1 MGNVD
6 IRIAKL
12 DCVTKRM
19 FINFKGR
26 DYEFTVCGENNN
38 VGTGAIS
45 AMGKIFEWEFT
56 WYESNPLPSFTLRE
70 MISAKDKFED
80 VYSKPDVS
88 NPITFK
94 VQLVN
99 GGVEDYFGITF
110 LNGFMNWFQT
120 YGEII
125 KYLTLSGKYNVTIF
139 DYIKIK
145 EWAFEFEKLHKGRFW
160 DGDWLDEVH
169 VFTEKKLETL
179 KN

>member
-1 MGNVD
+1 MGNVES
-6 IRIAKL
+6 RIAKL
-12 DCVTKRM
+12 DCVNKRM

-26 DYEFTVCGENNN
+26 DYEFNVCGENNN

-80 VYSKPDVS
+80 VYFEPDVT
-88 NPITFK
+88 NTITFE
-94 VQLVN
+94 VHLTN
-99 GGVEDYFGITF
+99 GGIEDYFGVNF
-110 LNGFMNWFQT
+110 PNGFINWVET
-120 YGEII
+120 YSEII
-125 KYLTLSGKYNVTIF
+125 RYLTSNNKYNKVHF
-139 DYIKIK
+139 GYHKFKD
-145 EWAFEFEKLHKGRFW
+145 WAFEFEQLHKGRFW

>member
-1 MGNVD
+1 MGDVSTK
-6 IRIAKL
+6 IAKL
-12 DCVTKRM
+12 DCVNKRM

-26 DYEFTVCGENNN
+26 DYEFNVHGENENS
-38 VGTGAIS
+38 GKGAIS
-45 AMGKIFEWEFT
+45 AMGSIYEWEFT
-56 WYESNPLPSFTLRE
+56 WYKSELLPSFVLRK
-70 MISAKDKFED
+70 MISIKDKFED
-80 VYSKPDVS
+80 VYFEPDVYK
-88 NPITFK
+88 PVTFK

-99 GGVEDYFGITF
+99 GGIEDYFGLTF
-110 LNGFMNWFQT
+110 LNGFLNWVET
-120 YGEII
+120 YGETI